1 MLNRYPIW
9 KNLLIA
15 TVVAMGFYYAAP
27 NLYAPDPALQIGGSS
42 GAQRVDNRV
51 LSRAENAL
59 AEAGID
65 FFGEELQADGKA
77 ALIRLTDRDEIP
89 TLVACSMEE

>member
-9 KNLLIA
+9 KNLLIS
-15 TVVAMGFYYAAP
+15 TIVAMGFYYAAP

-42 GAQRVDNRV
+42 GAQRVDTRV

-59 AEAGID
+59 ADAGIE
-65 FFGEELQADGKA
+65 FSAKSYKPTA
-77 ALIRLTDRDEIP
+77 RRL
-89 TLVACSMEE
+89 